1 VTEETAPQGVDPHIP
16 NAARMYDYYL
26 GGKTNFAADRVVGDM
41 VLSVAPEMHEVAR
54 QGREL
59 IARVVRHLVGEMG
72 IRQIIDI
79 GSGLPTQ
86 ENVHEIAHRI
96 APDTRVVYVDHDEV
110 VCAHGRAI
118 LTEPEKVIMVQGD
131 LRRSREIIDSPEV
144 RALIDFR
151 EPVAVLMMFL
161 LHLVPDED
169 GPQEIVAA
177 YRAALPAGGYL
188 AISHAGTDAR
198 PETMARISAI
208 YERANSPFVPRGRE
222 AIAGFFG
229 DFEMIGP
236 GLVNFWP
243 LVEPPE
249 SVSPELASMGYSGVG
264 RKL

>member
-1 VTEETAPQGVDPHIP
+1 MTEETAPQGVDPHIP
-16 NAARMYDYYL
+16 NAARMYDYHL
-26 GGKTNFAADRVVGDM
+26 GGTTNFAADRVVGDM

-59 IARVVRHLVGEMG
+59 
-72 IRQIIDI
+72 
-79 GSGLPTQ
+79 
-86 ENVHEIAHRI
+86 
-96 APDTRVVYVDHDEV
+96 
-110 VCAHGRAI
+110 
-118 LTEPEKVIMVQGD
+118 
-131 LRRSREIIDSPEV
+131 
-144 RALIDFR
+144 
-151 EPVAVLMMFL
+151 
-161 LHLVPDED
+161 
-169 GPQEIVAA
+169 
-177 YRAALPAGGYL
+177 
-188 AISHAGTDAR
+188 
-198 PETMARISAI
+198 ISAI